1 MEQEVEPWSRFVS
14 PSTRR
19 CLPPWEGLA
28 NHKHCTL
35 DELLVRLIDEGLTV
49 ELKIADLK
57 VLGQTRKNT

>member
-1 MEQEVEPWSRFVS
+1 MVEVRFAIH
-14 PSTRR
+14 PA
-19 CLPPWEGLA
+19 LLAALEGLA